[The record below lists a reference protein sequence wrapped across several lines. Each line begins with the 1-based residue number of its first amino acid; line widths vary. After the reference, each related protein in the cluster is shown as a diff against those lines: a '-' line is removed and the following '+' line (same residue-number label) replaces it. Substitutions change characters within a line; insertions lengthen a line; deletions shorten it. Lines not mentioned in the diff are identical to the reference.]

1 MRYNIKDPMEKELC
15 MRKIYPLF
23 VLVSLFLSQSVFAD
37 MDDSKPCKN
46 VAQACRAA
54 GFDKSNHFWKN
65 CMKPLLLGQTVKGV
79 TIDPKIIAAC
89 RTDKINKMKKEM
101 NDLENVK

>member
-1 MRYNIKDPMEKELC
+1 
-15 MRKIYPLF
+15 MRKIYLFF
-23 VLVSLFLSQSVFAD
+23 VLVALFLSQSVFAD

-46 VAQACRAA
+46 VAQACRTA
-54 GFDKSNHFWKN
+54 GFDKGKQFWKG

-79 TIDPKIIAAC
+79 TIDPKVIAAC
-89 RTDKINKMKKEM
+89 RSDKINKMKKEL